1 MQVDT
6 AMLTV
11 CRPVVVA
18 ENMIGVAMY
27 ELVRTNFE
35 VSGTRLTSPR
45 FKLVTITSSAKSFES
60 KQTELQSKYTRRRVW
75 DISGECARIVLIKYS
90 WCYCRRPCR
99 SNRKA
104 LVCRIGT
111 WFDGNYL

>member
-6 AMLTV
+6 PMLTV

-27 ELVRTNFE
+27 ELVRTKLRGQWHKANISQVQVGHDNLVGE
-35 VSGTRLTSPR
+35 VIRIEADR
-45 FKLVTITSSAKSFES
+45 ATIQVYEETGMGYFWKM
-60 KQTELQSKYTRRRVW
+60 
-75 DISGECARIVLIKYS
+75 CRIVLIKYS